1 MLAAS
6 LEIAFGRLSWLPA
19 RIAEQRDLTR
29 WNGWYDTE
37 PIPAGKG
44 GRARCFARKVT
55 SGSRGVMIMNVKACG
70 ATRRMSRLARWLAGR
85 NALRRPVDR
94 IEGAV
99 LVVLSAACLVAVAVA
114 AILGTHTY
122 QSQRAASAGLR
133 PAVAVLIQAGP
144 FYGSMA
150 HLGQAEAHWRD
161 PGGGEQ
167 SGMLTTVTTPGIIRA
182 AAGARIPVWLDRS
195 GQPAAPPGGQVAMI
209 VDALAVGAGAAGGA
223 VAALLICYA
232 LCRLALDRRRLA
244 AWESAWSLTGPRW
257 TTRR

>member
-1 MLAAS
+1 
-6 LEIAFGRLSWLPA
+6 
-19 RIAEQRDLTR
+19 
-29 WNGWYDTE
+29 
-37 PIPAGKG
+37 
-44 GRARCFARKVT
+44 
-55 SGSRGVMIMNVKACG
+55 MIMDVKTRRV
-70 ATRRMSRLARWLAGR
+70 TRRMRRLVRWLAGR

-122 QSQRAASAGLR
+122 QSQRAATAGLR

-144 FYGSMA
+144 FYGSLA
-150 HLGQAEAHWRD
+150 YLGQAEARWRD

-167 SGMLTTVTTPGIIRA
+167 SGMLTTVTTPGIIGA

-195 GQPAAPPGGQVAMI
+195 GQPAAAPGGQVAMI
-209 VDALAVGAGAAGGA
+209 VNALAVGAGAAGGA
-223 VAALLICYA
+223 VAALLICYV
-232 LCRLALDRRRLA
+232 LCRLVLDRRRLA
-244 AWESAWSLTGPRW
+244 AWESAWSRTGPRW